1 MRKLGERSEVAGW
14 ERCSRWVRWQDGKG
28 RGERSG
34 GKVGKVGER
43 GEVTR
48 WERWGREVKWKG
60 GKDWLLVMV
69 CIV

>member
-1 MRKLGERSEVAGW
+1 MAKVGERD
-14 ERCSRWVRWQDGKG
+14 Q
-28 RGERSG
+28 
-34 GKVGKVGER
+34 VGKVGER